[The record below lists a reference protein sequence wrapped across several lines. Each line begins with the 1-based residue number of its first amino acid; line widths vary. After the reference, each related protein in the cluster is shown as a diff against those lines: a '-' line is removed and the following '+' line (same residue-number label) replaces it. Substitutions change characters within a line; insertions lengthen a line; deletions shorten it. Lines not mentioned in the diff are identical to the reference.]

1 MGAWVWLASAI
12 VAEVIATSALKASQG
27 FTVLWASIVVVLG
40 YGFSFVGLS
49 QALKAGLGLGTAY
62 AVWAGVGTGL
72 IAIIGWV
79 VFGDK
84 LGVAAITGILL
95 IVAGVVLVNLSGAS
109 HSEAAPPPAVSPSDR

>member
-12 VAEVIATSALKASQG
+12 VAEVIATSALKASNG

-49 QALKAGLGLGTAY
+49 QALKLGLGLGTAY

-79 VFGDK
+79 VFGDR
-84 LGVAAITGILL
+84 LGIAAISGILL
-95 IVAGVVLVNLSGAS
+95 IVAGVVLVNLSGAG
-109 HSEAAPPPAVSPSDR
+109 HTEAAAPPPVSPSER